1 MPHITS
7 RDNPLLKRLRKLLTS
22 GSERREQGLIVLDGP
37 HLLQAYLQ
45 SHGATGVQVVV
56 AQSSRR
62 DDAEIVRLADQV
74 ETVIEVGDAL
84 IGTLS
89 PSNTPVGVVALAP
102 MPVPSQRVA
111 GDCVLIECVQDPG
124 NVGAILRTASAAG
137 FSRVYLSTGCADVWS
152 PKCLRG
158 GMGAHFDLVMEERV
172 DLARFVSEFTGDS
185 VALDVRAPDSV
196 FDIAMGSPLAV
207 VLGGEGAGLSQA
219 LLQAATRRCRIPMQG
234 HAESLNVAVAAAIVM
249 FEQVR
254 RRTQRA

>member
-124 NVGAILRTASAAG
+124 TS
-137 FSRVYLSTGCADVWS
+137 
-152 PKCLRG
+152 
-158 GMGAHFDLVMEERV
+158 
-172 DLARFVSEFTGDS
+172 ARFF
-185 VALDVRAPDSV
+185 APP
-196 FDIAMGSPLAV
+196 AR
-207 VLGGEGAGLSQA
+207 QA
-219 LLQAATRRCRIPMQG
+219 FRGCTCRQDAPTSG
-234 HAESLNVAVAAAIVM
+234 RPNAYAAAWG
-249 FEQVR
+249 
-254 RRTQRA
+254 RTSIW